1 MNTINGASSNFKL
14 VPSSAAIVQSNSL
27 ETSKAKDKK
36 LMKVCKEMEGY
47 FVGML
52 LDEMQK
58 SVPKDPMMGT
68 GNQASIYQG
77 MFDQAI
83 GDEIGKTGSFGIADM
98 LYKEFSPNLGR

>member
-1 MNTINGASSNFKL
+1 MSTINGVSSSIQLASS
-14 VPSSAAIVQSNSL
+14 PAAITQSNSL
-27 ETSKAKDKK
+27 GMPKVKDKN
-36 LMKVCKEMEGY
+36 LMKACTEMEGY

-68 GNQASIYQG
+68 GNQSSIYQG

-83 GDEIGKTGSFGIADM
+83 GNEIGKNGSFGIADM
-98 LYKEFSPNLGR
+98 LYKELSPNLGR

>member
-1 MNTINGASSNFKL
+1 MSTINGVSSSIQLASS
-14 VPSSAAIVQSNSL
+14 PAAITQSNSL
-27 ETSKAKDKK
+27 GMPKVKDKN
-36 LMKVCKEMEGY
+36 LMKACTEMEGY

-58 SVPKDPMMGT
+58 SVPKDPLMGT

-83 GDEIGKTGSFGIADM
+83 GNEIGKNGSFGIADM
-98 LYKEFSPNLGR
+98 LYKELSPNLGR

>member
-1 MNTINGASSNFKL
+1 MNTISNALSNIQLASKPATITETT
-14 VPSSAAIVQSNSL
+14 VSNS
-27 ETSKAKDKK
+27 SSVKDPK
-36 LMKVCKEMEGY
+36 LMKACKAMEGY

-83 GDEIGKTGSFGIADM
+83 GNEIGKSGSFGIADM
-98 LYKEFSPNLGR
+98 LYKELSPNIGR